1 MRASGEK
8 PFGKRDKS
16 AAESNKGG
24 SNGLAGLGAL
34 AASAIAYLIHRALFP
49 KPRTTATTA
58 GSDGG
63 FDASS
68 DSGDGGGD

>member
-24 SNGLAGLGAL
+24 SNWLTGLGAL
-34 AASAIAYLIHRALFP
+34 AASTIAYLIHRALLP
-49 KPRTTATTA
+49 KPRTTANSA
-58 GSDGG
+58 
-63 FDASS
+63 
-68 DSGDGGGD
+68 SGDGGGD